1 MAKAQSFKIGTA
13 TKTNRKTKQKETINI
28 ITIYTNVEQIE
39 AEKTLIEFYLKQGYE
54 ARFTEKK
61 QGESVEDMRKA
72 LKDDKETLEAFEK
85 AYKEKNGFHNA
96 MKIYSKWKKENKKK

>member
-1 MAKAQSFKIGTA
+1 MINLNLAYFT
-13 TKTNRKTKQKETINI
+13 TNQ
-28 ITIYTNVEQIE
+28 
-39 AEKTLIEFYLKQGYE
+39 TLIEFYLKQGYE